1 VIRARHRA
9 TAVGWLGVAV
19 DKCRH
24 PGQRRHIGIQETEV
38 LDEFVVAGCRRDISP
53 TVKLRSDGQRRP
65 QDVERRLS
73 VDGNDC
79 LAPLLCESR
88 AAAAVGGSQLW
99 RDFAF
104 AEGLAVTASIR

>member
-1 VIRARHRA
+1 M
-9 TAVGWLGVAV
+9 

-24 PGQRRHIGIQETEV
+24 PSQRRHIGIQETEV